1 MMIEITLLKD
11 KISEMQERFK
21 KVDVSRETYI
31 SKLHDQVSL
40 KKQQELKLLADKSVD
55 AKVKARVK
63 DLEEQL
69 LKLTVQKQEATSS
82 QLKTQQFYK
91 KQVKKLTEQASDQKS
106 LIERKNLEV
115 ERLERKIKQKDPERH
130 KSITTVLR
138 STSKPESIGEKDL
151 IAMNKT
157 NRSTSSL

>member
-1 MMIEITLLKD
+1 MIIEITLLKD

-31 SKLHDQVSL
+31 SKLQDQVSL

-151 IAMNKT
+151 IAMNKS

>member
-1 MMIEITLLKD
+1 MIIEITLLKD

-31 SKLHDQVSL
+31 SKLQDQVSL

-91 KQVKKLTEQASDQKS
+91 KQVKKLTE
-106 LIERKNLEV
+106 
-115 ERLERKIKQKDPERH
+115 
-130 KSITTVLR
+130 
-138 STSKPESIGEKDL
+138 
-151 IAMNKT
+151 
-157 NRSTSSL
+157 